1 MEVLQ
6 VAIVWLC
13 LISDP
18 NVCETRFSEP
28 FMAPYGT
35 ADQRICKGQIVDLIV
50 KTNEN
55 IDKDWVVVSSGCNLE
70 ETRQGRF
77 NENKT

>member
-55 IDKDWVVVSSGCNLE
+55 I
-70 ETRQGRF
+70 TP
-77 NENKT
+77 KTIAFES

>member
-1 MEVLQ
+1 
-6 VAIVWLC
+6 
-13 LISDP
+13 
-18 NVCETRFSEP
+18 
-28 FMAPYGT
+28 MAPYGT

-77 NENKT
+77 NENET